1 MKRNKPKIS
10 QQITKVFEELLDEYY
25 HDEESEGFD
34 EHVEKPN
41 LPVTKLEGKHEQA
54 LVKKFLVSPCS
65 CGKNCKANLSFDEII
80 QSRKE
85 FSSLSWLEK
94 NAYMLSQLT
103 TFTRPPS
110 STSRS
115 GRQIKPRIRQKF
127 DYHLDINRPV
137 CRVTFLFYY
146 GETSERLK
154 RLQKRRLEV
163 GISSTAHGNTGRLPS
178 HACSKKEQE
187 DIKMFV
193 VNYAAAH
200 GMPDPGR
207 DLRHGD
213 GRLRILL
220 PSILNYTSVHISY
233 ELSLQ
238 SQGKPSVGYLTFVRC
253 WQKSCPHII
262 FSKPRSDVCMTC
274 ENFKK
279 EINKIAADL
288 DEKRDDDKL
297 KAYKLAIK
305 HIEEAKRERT
315 YYSACTKLA
324 EEHYLKLGLKS
335 IPERS
340 SKPNSRNIMQHYS
353 WDFAQQLHYPY
364 EEQQVGPIYFKTP
377 RKAQLFG
384 ICCEGIPRQTNY
396 LIDEEDFPDK
406 GANTVISLLDHFFT
420 HHGLGEKYVCLTS
433 DNCVGQNKNNAVL
446 HYLMYRVLA
455 TLHDNIELSF
465 MIVGHTKFAPDG
477 YFGLIRKSYRRSNI
491 YTYEDLVRTVLNSS
505 KSGHNICQPLRKYKG
520 SVNKQNLMYRDWSS
534 WLLKFF
540 NKLPDIT
547 SYRHY
552 RISKKKPGFVFL
564 KKSIEGD
571 EIAVQLLKKEVPFGK
586 NKKFRLPSKIIP
598 KGLSLERQW
607 YLYDQIRTHIPDEKD
622 KNMTC
627 PKPNQSKPKKSKSL
641 SL

>member
-1 MKRNKPKIS
+1 
-10 QQITKVFEELLDEYY
+10 
-25 HDEESEGFD
+25 
-34 EHVEKPN
+34 
-41 LPVTKLEGKHEQA
+41 
-54 LVKKFLVSPCS
+54 
-65 CGKNCKANLSFDEII
+65 
-80 QSRKE
+80 
-85 FSSLSWLEK
+85 
-94 NAYMLSQLT
+94 
-103 TFTRPPS
+103 
-110 STSRS
+110 
-115 GRQIKPRIRQKF
+115 
-127 DYHLDINRPV
+127 
-137 CRVTFLFYY
+137 
-146 GETSERLK
+146 
-154 RLQKRRLEV
+154 
-163 GISSTAHGNTGRLPS
+163 
-178 HACSKKEQE
+178 
-187 DIKMFV
+187 
-193 VNYAAAH
+193 
-200 GMPDPGR
+200 
-207 DLRHGD
+207 
-213 GRLRILL
+213 
-220 PSILNYTSVHISY
+220 
-233 ELSLQ
+233 
-238 SQGKPSVGYLTFVRC
+238 
-253 WQKSCPHII
+253 
-262 FSKPRSDVCMTC
+262 
-274 ENFKK
+274 
-279 EINKIAADL
+279 
-288 DEKRDDDKL
+288 
-297 KAYKLAIK
+297 
-305 HIEEAKRERT
+305 
-315 YYSACTKLA
+315 
-324 EEHYLKLGLKS
+324 
-335 IPERS
+335 
-340 SKPNSRNIMQHYS
+340 MQHYS
-353 WDFAQQLHYPY
+353 WAFAQQLHYPY

-384 ICCEGIPRQTNY
+384 LCCEGIPRQTNY
-396 LIDEEDFPDK
+396 LIDAEDCPDK

-433 DNCVGQNKNNAVL
+433 DYCVGQNKNNAVL

-455 TLHDNIELSF
+455 TLHDNIALSF

-505 KSGHNICQPLRKYKG
+505 KSGHNICQPSRKYKG